1 LAANRGSRELAT
13 APKISKIKKSP
24 LVSEPNSP
32 DLFAENLQIMA
43 QSNNIQ
49 DFDFYIDTLQKN
61 DWKSR
66 QQGFTKIKEL
76 LELYQD
82 QNLSIT

>member
-1 LAANRGSRELAT
+1 
-13 APKISKIKKSP
+13 
-24 LVSEPNSP
+24 
-32 DLFAENLQIMA
+32 MA